1 VLKKKIRKQILFL
14 RKKKYKSKFKIN
26 KNLIL
31 NIIKKFKGSNAI
43 IGGYYPVNYEI
54 DCLDILNFLEKKK
67 YLISLPVIKK
77 KNVMKFIQ
85 WSFVDPLKISKFGIP
100 EPLNSKVVYPDVLL
114 VPLVAFDK
122 NFYRIG
128 YGGGYYDRYLSNKR
142 NAKNILTIGLA
153 FSFQE
158 VTKIQ
163 INRFDQKLNMVLTE
177 KN

>member
-1 VLKKKIRKQILFL
+1 MLKKKIRKQILFL

-77 KNVMKFIQ
+77 KKCN
-85 WSFVDPLKISKFGIP
+85 
-100 EPLNSKVVYPDVLL
+100 EVYPMV
-114 VPLVAFDK
+114 FCRSIKDK
-122 NFYRIG
+122 
-128 YGGGYYDRYLSNKR
+128 
-142 NAKNILTIGLA
+142 
-153 FSFQE
+153 
-158 VTKIQ
+158 
-163 INRFDQKLNMVLTE
+163 
-177 KN
+177 